1 MDDAAQINIE
11 HKSNTPDATWSE
23 MHSTVLKVTS
33 VPKSDAATGSCDEG
47 EQETER
53 QDTQNA
59 GASEAPVTDVTTGSP
74 DEDENQAR
82 NLENPSAVKQ
92 EVPKSDGATGSC
104 DEGEQETAR
113 EDTQN
118 AGASEAPDSHVTT
131 GSPHEGKR
139 EKEKRE
145 KQSAGKQE
153 GYPLWRQKQ
162 VGRLISQWQV
172 EGAARPWRPCTP
184 VTASWRAVPKS
195 DAATGSCDEGEQ
207 NTERQDIQNTGPS
220 EVPGSDA
227 ITGRPVED
235 QNQARNLENPS
246 AVKQEVS
253 KTDPATG
260 ICDEGEQ
267 NTERQDIQ
275 NTGPSEAPD
284 TNVTTGSLD
293 GGENQAKKL
302 ENPSAV
308 KQEGAQPFIRSSGN
322 RKTPNTGHFSQDVVC
337 TPKLAFGANLDPKR
351 PTVNPAPDTNVTTG
365 SPVESENQAKKLE
378 NSSAVKQEGA
388 QPFIL
393 SSGNRKT
400 PNTGHFS
407 QDVVC
412 TPKLAFGANL
422 LPKRPTVNPAPDT
435 NVTTGSPVESEN
447 QAKKLENSSA
457 VKQEGA
463 QHFIRS
469 SGNRKTPK
477 TGHFYQDVVCT
488 PKLAVGANLDSKRPT
503 VNPAPDTNVTTGS
516 PDEGENQA
524 KKLENPSAVKQE
536 ENLGYGWSCTVS

>member
-118 AGASEAPDSHVTT
+118 AGASE
-131 GSPHEGKR
+131 
-139 EKEKRE
+139 
-145 KQSAGKQE
+145 
-153 GYPLWRQKQ
+153 
-162 VGRLISQWQV
+162 
-172 EGAARPWRPCTP
+172 
-184 VTASWRAVPKS
+184 VPKS

-220 EVPGSDA
+220 EAPDSYVTTGSPHEGKREKENREKQTAGKQEVPGSDA